1 VKLQA
6 NGFHLT
12 ERRNSNYGFAL
23 SFPFS
28 VNYLTT
34 SGFETFGDNQ
44 FATPITAFPIRRDQ
58 EKYQMRYDVVHASG
72 HHSIKFGVNFIHEP
86 VFGGELSSNPETLV
100 TFPQDPSYYVNHP
113 AQFAADYAGG
123 SSPMGGGNGTF
134 SQNAQRLGFYAEDS
148 WRVTPSFTLN
158 LGARYDTT
166 YGLFIASGRSQDQ
179 NPAYLTLKSLGID
192 LAAGIPH
199 DYRGALAPRIGV
211 AWSPGTTGRT
221 VLRAGF
227 GLTIT
232 TWLRTVG

>member
-1 VKLQA
+1 
-6 NGFHLT
+6 
-12 ERRNSNYGFAL
+12 
-23 SFPFS
+23 
-28 VNYLTT
+28 
-34 SGFETFGDNQ
+34 
-44 FATPITAFPIRRDQ
+44 
-58 EKYQMRYDVVHASG
+58 
-72 HHSIKFGVNFIHEP
+72 
-86 VFGGELSSNPETLV
+86 
-100 TFPQDPSYYVNHP
+100 
-113 AQFAADYAGG
+113 
-123 SSPMGGGNGTF
+123 MGGGNGTF